1 MLMGIAIYG
10 EYFMGD
16 WIFET
21 KIIKKSIKPYAHFDM
36 RTNLNKVRDY
46 IKDVDKIAT
55 NSFYPFIHYEMRME
69 KYNKKKGHTIKSRDI
84 YYAAHKDR
92 CIFQYYAHL
101 INEKYNEYVIHNGL
115 NKVSVAY
122 RDNLHESNID
132 SSKRAFDF
140 IKSKGDSYVLIGDFK
155 SFFDGLDHRYLKE
168 QLMKVLG
175 VDRLSEDYYAVF
187 KNVTRFSFVELND
200 LLRLNGLKQTK
211 KDIKKLNKQRQVLT
225 KEEFR
230 NNKSIVKKNIS
241 GRGIPQGSPI
251 SAVLANVYMASAD
264 KMLNDYIKMNNG
276 FYMRY
281 SDDFIV
287 VIPNTE
293 DYKAMINHILSII
306 KDVPNLILENKKT
319 QIFSVKNNVVT
330 NIGET
335 IIKDADSSNNEIN
348 FLGFTYDGLKIR
360 LRAKTVGKYYYR
372 MYRKAK
378 VVAAKGGMGTG
389 KLYRRYSERG
399 SFGKE
404 GNFFTYVRN
413 VEKVY
418 GEDEQ
423 IRRDLRGNLGKI
435 KRAIKGKI

>member
-1 MLMGIAIYG
+1 
-10 EYFMGD
+10 
-16 WIFET
+16 
-21 KIIKKSIKPYAHFDM
+21 
-36 RTNLNKVRDY
+36 
-46 IKDVDKIAT
+46 
-55 NSFYPFIHYEMRME
+55 
-69 KYNKKKGHTIKSRDI
+69 
-84 YYAAHKDR
+84 
-92 CIFQYYAHL
+92 
-101 INEKYNEYVIHNGL
+101 
-115 NKVSVAY
+115 
-122 RDNLHESNID
+122 
-132 SSKRAFDF
+132 
-140 IKSKGDSYVLIGDFK
+140 
-155 SFFDGLDHRYLKE
+155 
-168 QLMKVLG
+168 
-175 VDRLSEDYYAVF
+175 
-187 KNVTRFSFVELND
+187 
-200 LLRLNGLKQTK
+200 
-211 KDIKKLNKQRQVLT
+211 
-225 KEEFR
+225 
-230 NNKSIVKKNIS
+230 
-241 GRGIPQGSPI
+241 
-251 SAVLANVYMASAD
+251 
-264 KMLNDYIKMNNG
+264 
-276 FYMRY
+276 MRY

-293 DYKAMINHILSII
+293 DYKAMINYILSII
-306 KDVPNLILENKKT
+306 KGVPNLILENKKT

-330 NIGET
+330 NVGET

-378 VVAAKGGMGTG
+378 VVATKGGIGTG